1 MTLTKVVGV
10 GEKSLRRVG
19 SRNLGG
25 VELDANK
32 DNSFKYCKKLC
43 RKESVIRDE
52 SAIKGDCA
60 CLLVCLFAYLFQIEV
75 RARVY

>member
-10 GEKSLRRVG
+10 GERSLRRVG

-32 DNSFKYCKKLC
+32 DNSFKYVK
-43 RKESVIRDE
+43 S
-52 SAIKGDCA
+52 CA
-60 CLLVCLFAYLFQIEV
+60 EKNQ
-75 RARVY
+75 